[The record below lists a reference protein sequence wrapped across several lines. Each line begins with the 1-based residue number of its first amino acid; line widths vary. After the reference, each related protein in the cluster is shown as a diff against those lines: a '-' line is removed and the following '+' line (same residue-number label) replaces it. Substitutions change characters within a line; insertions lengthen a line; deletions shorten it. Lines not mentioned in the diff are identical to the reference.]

1 MVLGG
6 IEVEEGGQ
14 GGAAVGGRDRG
25 GAGLKVLAIKGELV
39 GRVVETE
46 VETAKCWW
54 WG

>member
-25 GAGLKVLAIKGELV
+25 GAGVKVLAIKVELV
-39 GRVVETE
+39 GRVVVVGLE
-46 VETAKCWW
+46 VELV
-54 WG
+54 

>member
-25 GAGLKVLAIKGELV
+25 GVGLKVLAIKVELV
-39 GRVVETE
+39 GRVVVVGLE
-46 VETAKCWW
+46 VELV
-54 WG
+54 